1 MSLYD
6 VFGFMTFLVAVA
18 AAAAP
23 GIKCRPG
30 EWYAHLDKPPWTP
43 PDWLFAP
50 VWTVL
55 YFMIAVSGWL
65 VWEAGRAGGVGPET
79 GVLALVVFL
88 LQLVLNGLWS
98 VLFFGLQR
106 PGFAFADI
114 LLLLAAIL
122 ATITLFFPLH
132 PVAAWLLVPYFLWVA
147 FAAGLNY
154 SVWQRNR
161 AQNAA
166 G

>member
-6 VFGFMTFLVAVA
+6 VLGFMSFLVACA

-50 VWTVL
+50 VWTLL

-65 VWEAGRAGGVGPET
+65 VWDAGRVDGAGKAAWLP
-79 GVLALVVFL
+79 LAVFL
-88 LQLVLNGLWS
+88 AQLVLNGLWS
-98 VLFFGLQR
+98 VLFFGLR
-106 PGFAFADI
+106 LPGYAFVDI

-122 ATITLFFPLH
+122 ATILLFY
-132 PVAAWLLVPYFLWVA
+132 PVHALAAWVLVPYFLWVA
-147 FAAGLNY
+147 FAAGLNA
-154 SVWQRNR
+154 SVWARNR
-161 AQNAA
+161 EHNAA
-166 G
+166 R

>member
-6 VFGFMTFLVAVA
+6 VLGFMSFFVAVA

-23 GIKCRPG
+23 GVKCRPG

-43 PDWLFAP
+43 PDWLFGP
-50 VWTVL
+50 VWTLL
-55 YFMIAVSGWL
+55 YFMIAVAGWL
-65 VWEAGRAGGVGPET
+65 AWDAGRGDGVTARED
-79 GVLALVVFL
+79 VLPLAVFL

-98 VLFFGLQR
+98 FLFFGMQR
-106 PGFAFADI
+106 PGYAFADI
-114 LLLLAAIL
+114 VLLFVAIL
-122 ATITLFFPLH
+122 ATIVLFFPLH
-132 PVAAWLLVPYFLWVA
+132 PVAGWLLVPYLLWVA

-161 AQNAA
+161 EHKAA